1 MTLVVSIFTVERLSQ
16 ASARATLVRA
26 SGSSEAEVTD
36 TGSGSGTSGCRGYGG
51 GPAFRDRGFV
61 DREDG
66 EEDDDE
72 GRSPRPSRV
81 GEKALSRLP
90 DPPLR
95 NDKTRGENKR
105 APSSTRRTV
114 RLASLAILSD
124 SSPRNP
130 RVITRNR

>member
-1 MTLVVSIFTVERLSQ
+1 MTLVGSIFTVERLSQ
-16 ASARATLVRA
+16 LSARATLVRA

-36 TGSGSGTSGCRGYGG
+36 LGSGSALPGGRGYGG
-51 GPAFRDRGFV
+51 GPAFRERGFV
-61 DREDG
+61 DREDD
-66 EEDDDE
+66 EE

-90 DPPLR
+90 EPPLR